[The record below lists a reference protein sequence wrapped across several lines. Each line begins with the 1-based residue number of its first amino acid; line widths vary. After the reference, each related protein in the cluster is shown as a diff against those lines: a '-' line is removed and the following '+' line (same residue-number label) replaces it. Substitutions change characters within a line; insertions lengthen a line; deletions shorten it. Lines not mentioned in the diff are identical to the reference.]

1 MSFPNFLLIMNIMIW
16 NSKGALKPN
25 FQSYVRKLAQNH
37 DLAIMVIMET
47 KIGGEHAKEIMD
59 QLPFDMAI
67 HTETIGYAGGLW
79 LLWNSDRV
87 EVSLLSKTKQEIHV
101 TVKVCALNFSW
112 LFSAVYAS
120 PRIEEMSI
128 LWNNLFSLAELQ
140 SMAWFI
146 ARDFNEPL
154 LDEDKFGGRNI
165 SLNRS
170 LLFKD
175 YLDKCNMIDLGFL
188 GPRFTWTNG
197 RELSALIQERIDKF
211 FVNPNWCSTFPEA
224 RVSHLTR
231 CHSDHC
237 PVLLETPTVTFI
249 SQGLSNFR
257 TVGCLTLPSPR
268 LFRVPGTT
276 PNLFREP

>member
-1 MSFPNFLLIMNIMIW
+1 
-16 NSKGALKPN
+16 
-25 FQSYVRKLAQNH
+25 
-37 DLAIMVIMET
+37 
-47 KIGGEHAKEIMD
+47 
-59 QLPFDMAI
+59 MAI

-79 LLWNSDRV
+79 LLWNLDRV

-101 TVKVCALNFSW
+101 TVKVCASNFSW
-112 LFSAVYAS
+112 LFSTVYAS
-120 PRIEEMSI
+120 PRIEERSI

-197 RELSALIQERIDKF
+197 RELSALIQERIDRF

-224 RVSHLTR
+224 RVSHLTC

-237 PVLLETPTVTFI
+237 SVLLETPKITFI

-268 LFRVPGTT
+268 LFRAPGTT